1 MKLTKLLGYL
11 GLIGAVLVGIG
22 EFYLHYSPQVL
33 TATGDFQFFEFVS
46 LKHLKVG
53 HFLSVLGLPFYFAG
67 YLHIYKMLKSGNET
81 LARIVL
87 MLGFIAFAV
96 GGIWIGSR
104 GYIGSLVHLKQE
116 ISAETYSKVIAN
128 YQSFLEVLVQVLRVV
143 MLLLSVAF
151 TWAILKGG
159 TFYQKYMAFFNPI
172 TVLIM
177 FVIIGMAMPQIG
189 KYVLPILMNITHV
202 VIFSLSLFQLS
213 KYQISTQQ
221 TPSK

>member
-1 MKLTKLLGYL
+1 MKLIKLLGYL
-11 GLIGAVLVGIG
+11 GLLGAILVGIG

-46 LKHLKVG
+46 LQHLIVG

-67 YLHIYKMLKSGNET
+67 YLHIYKMLKSGNAT

-87 MLGFIAFAV
+87 TLGFIAFAV

-116 ISAETYSKVIAN
+116 MSTETYSKLIDN
-128 YQSFLEVLVQVLRVV
+128 YYVFLEVLVQVLRIIIV
-143 MLLLSVAF
+143 LLSIAF
-151 TWAILKGG
+151 AWTILKGG

-172 TVLIM
+172 IILIL
-177 FVIIGMAMPQIG
+177 FVIIGKSLPQIG
-189 KYVLPILMNITHV
+189 KFFLPVLMNITHV
-202 VIFSLSLFQLS
+202 VMFSMSLYQLH
-213 KYQISTQQ
+213 KHKILTKK